1 MIANDDFSIVPF
13 LAAKMNFKQVYVLET
28 NQIRKRCLDSF
39 ITENNLANKVQI
51 VEKAFHELDE
61 ADYQHKKFNILFSEL
76 SFSQALLPWENLYF
90 YYGSKNAKKI
100 SADTSVKFLPNKITF
115 KAIAVNFENLDKIR
129 SPVDNCEGFNIAE
142 FDKVILGASKDSDG
156 FQEPHPLWEYPCK
169 AISSEHEIF
178 SFDFNKTDKNISQV
192 IDMPIVYDGLLN
204 GVALWQTV
212 QYDDENELN
221 CGLID
226 EIKENENLKWSI
238 NYKQAVH
245 LFDKKHLITMNNKS
259 KINLKCIVNFDIEQ
273 GKFSVDFKIN
283 EL

>member
-1 MIANDDFSIVPF
+1 MKYS
-13 LAAKMNFKQVYVLET
+13 VL
-28 NQIRKRCLDSF
+28 
-39 ITENNLANKVQI
+39 
-51 VEKAFHELDE
+51 
-61 ADYQHKKFNILFSEL
+61 IL
-76 SFSQALLPWENLYF
+76 
-90 YYGSKNAKKI
+90 I
-100 SADTSVKFLPNKITF
+100 
-115 KAIAVNFENLDKIR
+115 
-129 SPVDNCEGFNIAE
+129 
-142 FDKVILGASKDSDG
+142 
-156 FQEPHPLWEYPCK
+156 
-169 AISSEHEIF
+169 
-178 SFDFNKTDKNISQV
+178 NKTDKNISQV

-226 EIKENENLKWSI
+226 AIKENENLKWSI

-245 LFDKKHLITMNNKS
+245 LFDKKHLITMDNKS